1 MSQIVFKDA
10 ALEDLE
16 RLINHQK
23 DKNQRDKKE
32 REQTLS
38 ELKTRN
44 LSEMQ
49 SIMKSNLNE
58 KIERDKI
65 QFGSQASK
73 ILLTK
78 QEMENDRVLG

>member
-1 MSQIVFKDA
+1 MSKIVFKDA
-10 ALEDLE
+10 ALADLE
-16 RLINHQK
+16 RLIKNQK
-23 DKNQRDKKE
+23 DKNQREKKE

-38 ELKTRN
+38 ELKTKN

-65 QFGSQASK
+65 QFAS
-73 ILLTK
+73 
-78 QEMENDRVLG
+78 